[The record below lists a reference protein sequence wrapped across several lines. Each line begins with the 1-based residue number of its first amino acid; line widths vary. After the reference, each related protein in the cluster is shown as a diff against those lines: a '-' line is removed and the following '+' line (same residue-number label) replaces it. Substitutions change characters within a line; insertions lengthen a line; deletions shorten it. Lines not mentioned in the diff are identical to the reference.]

1 MKMLMMLMVA
11 AILFC
16 SHQQVVVAREVA
28 GKGNELQIIPPWD
41 IPCYLPWP
49 FPWPRPWPC
58 PPPRPRPQPR
68 PRPCPPPPPP
78 PCPPPPLPPRSPPP
92 PPPRSPPPPP
102 PRSPPPTPFS
112 GCSISDQE
120 KVKKCM
126 FNTTS
131 IDACCPT
138 FKSILGTS
146 CPCYKYAEDL
156 DNQVLITLEA
166 YCDVDSPCSGMLS
179 PPPPVTPTPFSDSCS
194 ASDKEK
200 VKTCMFN
207 TTSIDECCPTFKSIL
222 GTSCP
227 CYKYAEELDNQV
239 LITLESYCDVD
250 SPCTDLQQAE
260 SFDDTRF
267 LYTIISNPKA

>member
-1 MKMLMMLMVA
+1 MATMKILMMLMVA

-16 SHQQVVVAREVA
+16 NHQQAVVAREVDVVVDDHC
-28 GKGNELQIIPPWD
+28 NELQSSVFDALCQYW
-41 IPCYLPWP
+41 PWP
-49 FPWPRPWPC
+49 YPWPKPC
-58 PPPRPRPQPR
+58 PPPRPRPCPPPRPRPR
-68 PRPCPPPPPP
+68 PRPCA
-78 PCPPPPLPPRSPPP
+78 PPP

-112 GCSISDQE
+112 TCSASDKE

-131 IDACCPT
+131 IDECCPT
-138 FKSILGTS
+138 FKNILGTS

-166 YCDVDSPCSGMLS
+166 YCDVDSPCTGV
-179 PPPPVTPTPFSDSCS
+179 PPPPPKPSCS
-194 ASDKEK
+194 ASNQEK

-207 TTSIDECCPTFKSIL
+207 TTSIDACCPTFKSIL

-239 LITLESYCDVD
+239 LITLEAYCDVD
-250 SPCTDLQQAE
+250 SPCKGVQV
-260 SFDDTRF
+260 
-267 LYTIISNPKA
+267 I

>member
-1 MKMLMMLMVA
+1 MENMKMFIMFVVA
-11 AILFC
+11 GILFC
-16 SHQQVVVAREVA
+16 SHQQAVVAREVEA
-28 GKGNELQIIPPWD
+28 AANRNELQIFPWD

-49 FPWPRPWPC
+49 FPWPRPYPC
-58 PPPRPRPQPR
+58 PPPR
-68 PRPCPPPPPP
+68 PRPCPPPPR
-78 PCPPPPLPPRSPPP
+78 PRSPPP
-92 PPPRSPPPPP
+92 PPPSPSPPPPA
-102 PRSPPPTPFS
+102 PTTS
-112 GCSISDQE
+112 CSASDKE
-120 KVKKCM
+120 KVKTCM

-166 YCDVDSPCSGMLS
+166 YCDVDSPCKMS
-179 PPPPVTPTPFSDSCS
+179 PPPPSCS

-207 TTSIDECCPTFKSIL
+207 TTSIDACCPTFQSIL

-227 CYKYAEELDNQV
+227 CYKYAEDLDNQV
-239 LITLESYCDVD
+239 LTTLESYCDIN
-250 SPCTDLQQAE
+250 SPCKGVQVIKL
-260 SFDDTRF
+260 SKDDE
-267 LYTIISNPKA
+267 